1 MPTMEEYIV
10 ERLHSLEKELYL
22 KDQLI
27 EELKDTISN
36 NEEIDAEIKA
46 AMQRYFRKNEYID
59 GKPYIETHWSRNTS
73 DADALIRYFELKSD
87 KEDEEDA

>member
-1 MPTMEEYIV
+1 MPTIEEYIT
-10 ERLHSLEKELYL
+10 ERLHSLEKELSL

-36 NEEIDAEIKA
+36 YEEIDDEIKS
-46 AMQRYFRKNEYID
+46 AMQRYFRKNEYTD
-59 GKPYIETHWSRNTS
+59 GKPYIETHWSRNTA

>member
-10 ERLHSLEKELYL
+10 ERLHSLEKEISL

-27 EELKDTISN
+27 EELKGTISM
-36 NEEIDAEIKA
+36 NEEIDDEIKA
-46 AMQRYFRKNEYID
+46 AMQRYFRKNEYTN
-59 GKPYIETHWSRNTS
+59 GKPYIETHWNRNTA
-73 DADALIRYFELKSD
+73 DADVLIRYFGLKSD